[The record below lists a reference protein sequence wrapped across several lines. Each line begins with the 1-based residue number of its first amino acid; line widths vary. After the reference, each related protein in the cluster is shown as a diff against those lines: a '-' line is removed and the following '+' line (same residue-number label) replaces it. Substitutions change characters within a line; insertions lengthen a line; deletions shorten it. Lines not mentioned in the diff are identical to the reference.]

1 METTNQY
8 MTKEMKGIYLVQYG
22 IDALIDF
29 FDKGEVAKKE
39 QRDQRQLEMAYLNLC
54 EHNEIVMEEQQKEKE
69 KREKEKERIE
79 KEKAEQKEKDKEK
92 KKKKKEGKKKDKQ
105 KPKAK

>member
-1 METTNQY
+1 MESNTNQY
-8 MTKEMKGIYLVQYG
+8 MTKEMKGIYFVQYG

-54 EHNEIVMEEQQKEKE
+54 EHNEAVIEEQQKEKE
-69 KREKEKERIE
+69 K
-79 KEKAEQKEKDKEK
+79 EK
-92 KKKKKEGKKKDKQ
+92 KKKEQQKKEKEKQSKGKKGK
-105 KPKAK
+105 